1 MSPASSAEAAA
12 RSPGTDGPGHY
23 CGGYA
28 GSPPSERDLHSADR
42 LCRPGRVQRGRR
54 GVEIWPCQNCLPF
67 HAEVVLDDDGDVF
80 VREWHAVEC
89 PQFIDLTSDV
99 RHEQ

>member
-1 MSPASSAEAAA
+1 MPEARRPNVTYTAPIGSVDLAA
-12 RSPGTDGPGHY
+12 FNEDGEAY
-23 CGGYA
+23 
-28 GSPPSERDLHSADR
+28 
-42 LCRPGRVQRGRR
+42 
-54 GVEIWPCQNCLPF
+54 EIWPCQNCLPF